1 MKQTYEKIVVQGDR
15 IKRKYSKG
23 ALVAKDMLVGYHMLD
38 EESNDKARLKHIG
51 SIVTLKPFYL
61 DTRIVPLICIMSTS
75 LLLSALV
82 IYYSGQLDSLATKI
96 LLVFFVFIV
105 SFSLYN
111 WNGTHKILL
120 TRKGVQEHN
129 LFNRVKKDFPWEA
142 IQEIGFARKTHRAER
157 MSERMEE
164 GYIYLSDIPLTE
176 KDRKHIRWRKRK
188 HVILWSYS
196 YEAHAIL
203 YSCCQQWGI
212 SEEKWNSL
220 VAG

>member
-23 ALVAKDMLVGYHMLD
+23 ALVAKDTFGGQAMPD
-38 EESNDKARLKHIG
+38 EESNDKLRLKRMNYIAE
-51 SIVTLKPFYL
+51 LKPFYL
-61 DTRIVPLICIMSTS
+61 NTEVVVSICILCIFYPIYAWAICFFAGLDTTAIIF
-75 LLLSALV
+75 LSGYFSF
-82 IYYSGQLDSLATKI
+82 II
-96 LLVFFVFIV
+96 L
-105 SFSLYN
+105 FSLYN

-157 MSERMEE
+157 MSEQMEE

-212 SEEKWNSL
+212 PEEKWNSL